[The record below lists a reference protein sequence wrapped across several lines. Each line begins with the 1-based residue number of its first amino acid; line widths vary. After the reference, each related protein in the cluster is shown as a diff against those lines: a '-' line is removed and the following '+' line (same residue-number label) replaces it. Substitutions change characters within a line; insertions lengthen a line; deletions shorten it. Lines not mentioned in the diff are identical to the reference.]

1 MALGLQIRMHNRP
14 PKTFL
19 LVEDDPNDALLVELE
34 LKNEAPEIHIHW
46 VNDGHE
52 AIDYLEGKPPYTNRK
67 ICPLPD
73 VILLDLRMPRVGG
86 FDFLEWL
93 HSHGPKSFKLIPVVV
108 MSSSSLPQDVN
119 RAYELGANSYFV
131 KPFHFGAFR
140 ERIRMLGLM
149 WGEYAETPRVV
160 G

>member
-1 MALGLQIRMHNRP
+1 MPKRP
-14 PKTFL
+14 HKTFL
-19 LVEDDPNDALLVELE
+19 LVEDDPNDALFVELE
-34 LKNEAPEIHIHW
+34 LKNEAPDIQLHW
-46 VNDGHE
+46 VSDGHE
-52 AIDYLEGKPPYTNRK
+52 AIDYLQGRPPYVNRK
-67 ICPLPD
+67 THPIPD

-86 FDFLEWL
+86 FELLEWL
-93 HSHGPKSFKLIPVVV
+93 NSQAPTDFKLIPVIV
-108 MSSSSLPQDVN
+108 MSSSNLERDVK

-149 WGEYAETPRVV
+149 WGEYVETPKVL

>member
-1 MALGLQIRMHNRP
+1 MHKRP
-14 PKTFL
+14 HKTFL
-19 LVEDDPNDALLVELE
+19 LVEDDPNDAFLVELE
-34 LKNEAPEIHIHW
+34 LKNEAPEIRLHW

-52 AIDYLEGKPPYTNRK
+52 AMDYLEGKAPYTNRK
-67 ICPLPD
+67 AYPMPD
-73 VILLDLRMPRVGG
+73 IILLDLRMPRVGG

-93 HSHGPKSFKLIPVVV
+93 HSHSPKDLKLIPVIV
-108 MSSSSLPQDVN
+108 MSSSNLEHDVK

-140 ERIRMLGLM
+140 ERIRLLGIM
-149 WGEYAETPRVV
+149 WGEYVETPKVA

>member
-1 MALGLQIRMHNRP
+1 MQKQA

-19 LVEDDPNDALLVELE
+19 LVEDDPNDAFLVELE
-34 LKNEAPEIHIHW
+34 LKHEAPEIKLHW
-46 VNDGHE
+46 VSDGHE
-52 AIDYLEGKPPYTNRK
+52 AMDYLEGKPPYVNRK
-67 ICPLPD
+67 THPLPD

-93 HSHGPKSFKLIPVVV
+93 HSHSPYDFRLIPVIV
-108 MSSSSLPQDVN
+108 MSSSNLQEDVK

-140 ERIRMLGLM
+140 ERIRLLGIM
-149 WGEYAETPRVV
+149 WGEYVETPKV
-160 G
+160 GVK